1 MAGATLRIR
10 VMCGAAAAA
19 LLVAACSSAPQPTPS
34 PSAAGRSSSID
45 GPTTRPASST
55 SRPPRGTATEPL
67 APRFP
72 KTEAGA
78 DAFAREYLAVLS
90 GAYEVGDIGTLEQYS
105 TPECSRCDGWLNYFG
120 EMQANQQHAV
130 GTFIVVR
137 NITTA
142 LTGPDQ
148 ATAVARITVPEAKIV
163 DQSGRTVHVR
173 KAEGNLTAT
182 LFLRYDRQ
190 WRVVGSRVE

>member
-78 DAFAREYLAVLS
+78 DAFAREYLAVLN

-120 EMQANQQHAV
+120 KMQANQQHAV

-137 NITTA
+137 DITTA
-142 LTGPDQ
+142 LSGPDQ
-148 ATAVARITVPEAKIV
+148 ARVVALISVPEATIV

-182 LFLRYDRQ
+182 LFLRYDTQ